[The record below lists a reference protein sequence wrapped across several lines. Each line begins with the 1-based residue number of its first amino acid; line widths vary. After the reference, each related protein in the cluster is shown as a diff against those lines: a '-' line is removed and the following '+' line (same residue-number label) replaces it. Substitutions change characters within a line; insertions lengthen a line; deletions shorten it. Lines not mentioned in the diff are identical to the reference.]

1 VAEDRAQRTEEATP
15 RRLQKAREEGQV
27 ASSRELTMALQFAAA
42 VGLLSLYSERVVGGI
57 IETTRGLFQQ
67 SFRRDLSVGELQ
79 GLMAAVL
86 RDGMSFVFP
95 LGLTL
100 VAVGLLM
107 HLGQTGFAL
116 STKKLTPDVNRLN
129 PLAKLRDLPGENLLQ
144 AFKAAV
150 LLPLFGVVLWQIVS
164 SRLDGFLSLA
174 AMTAAA
180 GTVAVAQAVMDL
192 LMKAAACLA
201 ALGLFDLYRQRRRL
215 SVKLRMTKAEVRR
228 EQKDLEGDPHIK
240 ARMRRLR
247 REMRRRRMMSDV
259 PKATVVITNPTHHAV
274 ALRYEP
280 HGPAAPVV
288 VAKGL
293 DLVALRIRA
302 IDEEHGIAIVENPPL
317 ARLLYRSAEVGKE
330 IPEDLYRTV
339 AEILAY
345 IYSLRGQRPF

>member
-1 VAEDRAQRTEEATP
+1 MAEDRAQRTEEATP

-42 VGLLSLYSERVVGGI
+42 TGLLSLYSEGVVRGV
-57 IETTRGLFQQ
+57 IESSRGLFQQ
-67 SFRRDLSVGELQ
+67 SFRQELSVGELQ
-79 GLMAAVL
+79 SLAAAVL
-86 RDGMSFVFP
+86 RDGMFFVFP

-100 VAVGLLM
+100 VGIGLLM

-116 STKKLTPDVNRLN
+116 SAKKLTPDVNRLN
-129 PLAKLRDLPGENLLQ
+129 PMAKLRDLPGENLTQ
-144 AFKAAV
+144 TFKAAV
-150 LLPLFGVVLWQIVS
+150 LLPLFGAVLWQIVS
-164 SRLDGFLSLA
+164 SRLDVFLSLA

-180 GTVAVAQAVMDL
+180 GTVAISHAVMDL
-192 LMKAAACLA
+192 LIKAAVCLV

-215 SVKLRMTKAEVRR
+215 SVKLKMTKEEVRR
-228 EQKDLEGDPHIK
+228 EHKDLEGDPHIK

-247 REMRRRRMMSDV
+247 REMMRRRMMSDV
-259 PKATVVITNPTHHAV
+259 PKATVVITNPTHFAV

-293 DLVALRIRA
+293 DLVALRIRGIA
-302 IDEEHGIAIVENPPL
+302 EEHGIAIVENPPL
-317 ARLLYRSAEVGKE
+317 ARTLYRSAEVGTE
-330 IPEDLYRTV
+330 IPADLYRTV

>member
-1 VAEDRAQRTEEATP
+1 
-15 RRLQKAREEGQV
+15 
-27 ASSRELTMALQFAAA
+27 MALQFAAA

-79 GLMAAVL
+79 SLATAVL

-100 VAVGLLM
+100 VVIGLLM

-116 STKKLTPDVNRLN
+116 STKKLTPDINRLN
-129 PLAKLRDLPGENLLQ
+129 PLSKMRDLPGENLTQ
-144 AFKAAV
+144 TFKAVV
-150 LLPLFGVVLWQIVS
+150 LLPLFGAVLWQIVS
-164 SRLDGFLSLA
+164 SRLDVFLSIA
-174 AMTAAA
+174 AMTAGA
-180 GTVAVAQAVMDL
+180 GTVALSHAVLDL
-192 LMKAAACLA
+192 LTKAAVCLVL
-201 ALGLFDLYRQRRRL
+201 LGLFDLYRQRSRL
-215 SVKLRMTKAEVRR
+215 SVKLKMTKEEVRR
-228 EQKDLEGDPHIK
+228 EHKDLEGDPHIK
-240 ARMRRLR
+240 ARIRRLR
-247 REMRRRRMMSDV
+247 REMMRRRMMSDV
-259 PKATVVITNPTHHAV
+259 PKATVVITNPTHYAV

-280 HGPAAPVV
+280 HGSAAPVV

-302 IDEEHGIAIVENPPL
+302 IAEEHGIAIVENPAL
-317 ARLLYRSAEVGKE
+317 ARTLYRAAEVGTE

-339 AEILAY
+339 AEVLAY